1 MTATHPGTQPGEDA
15 TGGAAQRRA
24 TGADRAA
31 SVAAVGGVIGALAAA
46 SCCVA
51 PLALFSLGVSGAWIG
66 NLAALA
72 PYQPYVIALT
82 LVCLGAGF
90 VMVYRRP
97 KAATDGGYCA
107 RPALGRMTKP
117 ALWLATALVAAA
129 AAFPYVAPGLL
140 GIQ

>member
-1 MTATHPGTQPGEDA
+1 MTATHPGTQPGEDT

-24 TGADRAA
+24 TAADRAA
-31 SVAAVGGVIGALAAA
+31 SIAVAGGVLGALAAS

-51 PLALFSLGVSGAWIG
+51 PLVLFSLGVTGAWIG

-82 LVCLGAGF
+82 LVCLGVGF

-97 KAATDGGYCA
+97 KAAADGAYCA

-117 ALWLATALVAAA
+117 ALWLATALVAVA